1 MTTNTTKQIESSND
15 VYERI
20 KKNYQLLNQMMSEEI
35 DIASEHGVLSG
46 SFREG
51 MWMKFFRSIIPKKY
65 SLAQGVMIIDS
76 NNGISKE
83 IDIVV
88 YDEAYTPYVF
98 QYNTIKY
105 IPIEAVAVVI
115 ECKSDSWDDAKL
127 KDWSK
132 SVTDLVP
139 KASGVA
145 RMATGYSCGIT
156 NLTQKRT
163 RPIIILASNMKRSQ
177 EKTIKKRA
185 QELQEH
191 FDFILL
197 KNLRENKE
205 ERSEEF
211 TLQTSF
217 EKMTLGWWGRR
228 LNGAENEDTDQVKD
242 ELKLQVP
249 QVVAK
254 LKLIE
259 KAKECNE
266 YKELRISDT
275 CDGLLNTLA
284 DLRVPGNELL
294 TLNLQLNQLLML
306 LNNPMLFPHF
316 AYAKAFGAMNESD
329 KNQGEEGTT

>member
-127 KDWSK
+127 KHEIGK
-132 SVTDLVP
+132 
-139 KASGVA
+139 
-145 RMATGYSCGIT
+145 
-156 NLTQKRT
+156 
-163 RPIIILASNMKRSQ
+163 
-177 EKTIKKRA
+177 
-185 QELQEH
+185 
-191 FDFILL
+191 
-197 KNLRENKE
+197 
-205 ERSEEF
+205 
-211 TLQTSF
+211 
-217 EKMTLGWWGRR
+217 
-228 LNGAENEDTDQVKD
+228 
-242 ELKLQVP
+242 
-249 QVVAK
+249 
-254 LKLIE
+254 
-259 KAKECNE
+259 
-266 YKELRISDT
+266 
-275 CDGLLNTLA
+275 
-284 DLRVPGNELL
+284 
-294 TLNLQLNQLLML
+294 
-306 LNNPMLFPHF
+306 
-316 AYAKAFGAMNESD
+316 
-329 KNQGEEGTT
+329 